1 VLGTVENGR
10 ATFNKE
16 FNANGIIVSVVHNFL
31 NMGCKAGCSKDFKLL
46 LVLCHDYFLKETTNF
61 E

>member
-1 VLGTVENGR
+1 MVENGR
-10 ATFNKE
+10 AAFNKE
-16 FNANGIIVSVVHNFL
+16 FNANDIIVSIVRNFL
-31 NMGCKAGCSKDFKLL
+31 NMGHKAGCSKDFKLL